1 MEQKYYPTVRKKVPP
16 KREQSTCYKK
26 TCKMLPYSKKKSR
39 KKFSQKW
46 RNQLATKKAAK
57 YYPIVRKKV
66 LPKME
71 QSTCYKISCK
81 ILPYSKKKK
90 YSQKWSNQLAT
101 KKLQNITL

>member
-1 MEQKYYPTVRKKVPP
+1 MEQKYYTIVRKKVPP

-71 QSTCYKISCK
+71 QSTCYKKNCK
-81 ILPYSKKKK
+81 ILPYSKKKSTPK
-90 YSQKWSNQLAT
+90 NGANLVQKKVQT
-101 KKLQNITL
+101 